1 MTKKTKLVK
10 KALKNPEQY
19 APAEISFFERWLLLK
34 KQKKASKKEAISPD
48 VLVGRTHMA

>member
-34 KQKKASKKEAISPD
+34 KQKKASKKEAISS
-48 VLVGRTHMA
+48 